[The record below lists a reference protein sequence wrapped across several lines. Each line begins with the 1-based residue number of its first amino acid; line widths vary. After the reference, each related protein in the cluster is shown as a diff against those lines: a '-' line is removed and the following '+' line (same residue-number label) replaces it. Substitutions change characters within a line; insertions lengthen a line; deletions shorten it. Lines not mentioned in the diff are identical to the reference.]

1 MRRADRTPP
10 AIFLAVLTVTVLTCG
25 AVGALGYLY
34 LVVLG
39 SVRTEQENAN
49 REFTALVPQAQYA
62 DALDK
67 EKAEY
72 ERRSKAIVGIA
83 DSRMAWTQ
91 KLDRLANIIHG
102 DGSTERH
109 MVWLD
114 GIKIDMNASTNR
126 GLDLKGFSGTD
137 DLKKLSDFHKDLSH
151 DPEFFS
157 QFVKIT
163 DPEGKLEK
171 TEGVLPEE
179 AFKFDFKMLLA
190 DKAPPP
196 KGGKAPAQPGQPAQ
210 APASR
215 PSGN

>member
-10 AIFLAVLTVTVLTCG
+10 AIFLAVLTMTVLTCG

-39 SVRTEQENAN
+39 SVRSDQENAS
-49 REFTALVPQAQYA
+49 RELAGLIPQAQYS

-72 ERRSKAIVGIA
+72 ERRSKAIAGIA
-83 DSRMAWTQ
+83 ESRMSWTQ

-102 DGSTERH
+102 DGTTERH

-114 GIKIDMNASTNR
+114 SIKVDMNTTRDR
-126 GLDLKGFSGTD
+126 GLEIKGFSGTD

-151 DPEFFS
+151 DAEFFA

-179 AFKFDFKMLLA
+179 AFGFDFKMALA
-190 DKAPPP
+190 DKTPTTPAKGAKAP
-196 KGGKAPAQPGQPAQ
+196 PAQPPAQ
-210 APASR
+210 R
-215 PSGN
+215 PSGK

>member
-10 AIFLAVLTVTVLTCG
+10 AIFLAVLTMTVLTCG

-39 SVRTEQENAN
+39 SVRSEQENAT
-49 REFTALVPQAQYA
+49 RELSALVPQAQYS

-67 EKAEY
+67 EKTEY
-72 ERRSKAIVGIA
+72 ERRSKAIADIA
-83 DSRMAWTQ
+83 SSRMAWTP
-91 KLDRLANIIHG
+91 KLDRLANSIHG
-102 DGSTERH
+102 DGTTERH

-151 DPEFFS
+151 DPEFFA

-179 AFKFDFKMLLA
+179 AFKFDFKMALA

-196 KGGKAPAQPGQPAQ
+196 KGGKAPAQ